1 MDNEHIYHGKPC
13 KRCGG
18 TARDIR
24 SSGCLTCRA
33 KRRGGVKLPLIATGE
48 TYHGRPCKHC
58 GTTEKYKSNRAC
70 KHCTAEKR
78 KILAIQ
84 RKAANATLPPRE
96 TGEDRCLCCGQTKN
110 YFFLDYCRECVAAE
124 MNRKPE
130 SFDLQRCDNCGEWK
144 AYHFKEFCRACEAAE
159 NRRRLYWQSED
170 KIREIERK
178 HRTYD
183 DPF

>member
-1 MDNEHIYHGKPC
+1 MDNEHIYHGRPC

-18 TARDIR
+18 TARDKR
-24 SSGCLTCRA
+24 SANCLTCRA
-33 KRRGGVKLPLIATGE
+33 KRRGGVKLPLITTGE
-48 TYHGRPCKHC
+48 TYHGKPCKHC
-58 GTTEKYKSNRAC
+58 GTTEKYRSNRAC

-84 RKAANATLPPRE
+84 RKKAAAVLPPRE
-96 TGEDRCLCCGQTKN
+96 KGLDRCLCCGKTKN
-110 YFFLDYCRECVAAE
+110 YFFLDYCRECVSDE

-144 AYHFKEFCRACEAAE
+144 AYHFKGFCRACEAAE
-159 NRRRLYWQSED
+159 SRRRLYWQSED
-170 KIREIERK
+170 KIREIENKR
-178 HRTYD
+178 RAYD